1 MPFLLLILYTLLYIF
16 VPRNNQIFLKYEVQD
31 FTLKKQYQQNISEIK
46 LIFHLY
52 INDEVVF
59 IKEYSIK
66 ENKMMKFEIF
76 RKPWWFIAQKSMMYL
91 TELLMLKELY
101 NSAANKYIALL
112 DIEINWQFSQS
123 SFLDTCNLAL
133 ENWLLYY
140 SESPLTVHCFH
151 AISLNMSNFTV

>member
-66 ENKMMKFEIF
+66 EKKMMKFEIF
-76 RKPWWFIAQKSMMYL
+76 RKP
-91 TELLMLKELY
+91 
-101 NSAANKYIALL
+101 
-112 DIEINWQFSQS
+112 
-123 SFLDTCNLAL
+123 
-133 ENWLLYY
+133 
-140 SESPLTVHCFH
+140 
-151 AISLNMSNFTV
+151 

>member
-76 RKPWWFIAQKSMMYL
+76 RKP
-91 TELLMLKELY
+91 
-101 NSAANKYIALL
+101 
-112 DIEINWQFSQS
+112 
-123 SFLDTCNLAL
+123 
-133 ENWLLYY
+133 
-140 SESPLTVHCFH
+140 
-151 AISLNMSNFTV
+151 